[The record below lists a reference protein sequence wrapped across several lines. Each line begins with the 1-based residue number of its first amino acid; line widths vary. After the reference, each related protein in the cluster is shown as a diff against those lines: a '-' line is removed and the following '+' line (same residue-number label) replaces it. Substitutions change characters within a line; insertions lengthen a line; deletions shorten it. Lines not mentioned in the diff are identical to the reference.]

1 MPRDIR
7 EVVITT
13 ANSDATVHIAPMGIW
28 QSGEEHVAIAPYRPS
43 HTLDN
48 LLRDCRA
55 VINCCDDVRIFA
67 GCLTGRRDWPVCALS
82 GAAAGPAWRLQAALS
97 HSEVQMVDYQ
107 PDAQRPVCLCT
118 VHRHVNHA
126 PFSGFNRAQAAV
138 LEAAILLSR
147 RQLLAPEKI
156 EREIEYL
163 RIAIDKTAGERE
175 LQAWAWLMEALD
187 DWRRGRRG
195 KQRSVH
201 DE

>member
-1 MPRDIR
+1 MSRHIR

-13 ANSDATVHIAPMGIW
+13 ANSDGTVHIAPMGIW
-28 QSGEEHVAIAPYRPS
+28 QSGGEQVAIAPFRPS
-43 HTLDN
+43 RTLDN

-67 GCLTGRRDWPVCALS
+67 GCLTGRRDWPVHVLS
-82 GAAAGPAWRLQAALS
+82 GATGDTGWRLQAALS

-107 PDAQRPVCLCT
+107 PDAERPVCLCT
-118 VHRHVNHA
+118 VHRQVNHS

-156 EREIEYL
+156 DSEIEYL

-175 LQAWAWLMEALD
+175 LQAWSWLMEALD
-187 DWRRGRRG
+187 DWRRG
-195 KQRSVH
+195 KNHSVQHEQR
-201 DE
+201 